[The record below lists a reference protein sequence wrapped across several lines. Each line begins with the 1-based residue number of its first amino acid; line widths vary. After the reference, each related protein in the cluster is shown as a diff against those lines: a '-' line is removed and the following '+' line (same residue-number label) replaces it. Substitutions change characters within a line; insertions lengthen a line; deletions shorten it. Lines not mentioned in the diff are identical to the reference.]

1 MLNTSY
7 CLLGG
12 QGLGSTSHKHLKST
26 FPKSSGNEVTG
37 PWADE
42 SFYVFLFYIFGQGGP
57 QKLHYEILTL
67 LSRAFL
73 LPSWSVFLLCDLG
86 PTKKI
91 NLRNNL
97 NFGSLSK
104 HPRKQALTLLLTLTC
119 LHVPL
124 GCTAFRAQDC
134 PPLWNSEG
142 MAVQAPRNELR
153 TPGRKRT
160 DHVFLGKSLTQT
172 SMSSSEKLL
181 SFSQNWHERQTTS
194 YPWMWSARHSTNVTY
209 IHI

>member
-1 MLNTSY
+1 MRSRAHEQTKVSMSFFFISLARED
-7 CLLGG
+7 
-12 QGLGSTSHKHLKST
+12 
-26 FPKSSGNEVTG
+26 PKSSTMRFWLCYHEPSFFPVGLSSCCVTYN
-37 PWADE
+37 P
-42 SFYVFLFYIFGQGGP
+42 L
-57 QKLHYEILTL
+57 
-67 LSRAFL
+67 
-73 LPSWSVFLLCDLG
+73 
-86 PTKKI
+86 KKI
-91 NLRNNL
+91 NLRDNL

-134 PPLWNSEG
+134 PPLWNSES

-181 SFSQNWHERQTTS
+181 SLSQNWHERQTTS